1 MKLSRLLWP
10 FPFGVRL
17 GWLSAAAPNPDPGRG
32 RVFLLRGNG
41 IVFSRGFGVIC
52 TELRRAG
59 IWAEDLRCIGD
70 RWASRLLQAEQR
82 ARRLREPIIFVGHS
96 CGGRYSLFG
105 AHVLAAVGI
114 DVDLIVCLDVAMPPP
129 VPANVK
135 RAINLYLSRDRI
147 YPARPLVPA
156 PHSSAHITNI
166 DLNSANSPID
176 ANGLPHLNITDSPAV
191 QAFVLKWIRE
201 TVA

>member
-1 MKLSRLLWP
+1 MKLSRFLWP

-17 GWLSAAAPNPDPGRG
+17 GWLSAAVPNPDPGRG

-59 IWAEDLRCIGD
+59 GWAEDLRCIGD
-70 RWASRLLQAEQR
+70 RWASRLLRAEQR
-82 ARRLREPIIFVGHS
+82 AGRLRGPIVFVGHS

-105 AHVLAAVGI
+105 AHELAAAGI
-114 DVDLIVCLDVAMPPP
+114 DVDLIMCLDVAMPPP
-129 VPANVK
+129 VPVNVK

-156 PHSSAHITNI
+156 PHSAAHIINI
-166 DLNSANSPID
+166 DLNSADSPID
-176 ANGLPHLNITDSPAV
+176 ANGLSHLNITNSPAV
-191 QAFVLKWIRE
+191 QAFVLKRIRE